1 MPDDLAIEY
10 TRKTDIGQEWKVED
24 LVSFLQ
30 QEVESRECAAHLSNP
45 REIKDAHAAQKQHY
59 KPDLSREKWKR
70 ANVP

>member
-30 QEVESRECAAHLSNP
+30 QEVESRQRASYLSNP
-45 REIKDAHAAQKQHY
+45 RGIKDAHATQKNNY
-59 KPDLSREKWKR
+59 KPDSS
-70 ANVP
+70 